1 VTRTE
6 LVDLLRRFSLAV
18 VASVHEGAPQAAVVG
33 IAVGD
38 DLELVFDTLTS
49 SRKFRNLTREPRVA
63 LVMTE
68 GELTVQLE
76 GHADVPG
83 GDDLARMQAIY
94 YAADPDGR
102 ERALWPDITWIR
114 VRPTWL
120 RVSDYSESPPV
131 IEEHHL

>member
-6 LVDLLRRFSLAV
+6 LVELLRRFPLAV
-18 VASVHEGAPQAAVVG
+18 VASVHGGAPQAAVVG

-38 DLELVFDTLTS
+38 ELELVFDTLTS
-49 SRKFRNLTREPRVA
+49 SRKFRNITTEPRVA

-76 GHADVPG
+76 GRADVPT
-83 GDDLARMQAIY
+83 GDELERMQTIY
-94 YAADPDGR
+94 YAAYPDGR

-120 RVSDYSESPPV
+120 RVSDFNESPPA
-131 IEEHHL
+131 IAEHHL